1 MKSIKRIVFTGGPC
15 SGKTTFTSRAQQV
28 FAERGYR
35 VIIDHESATD
45 LISGGISPA
54 TMGMYEFQKYCIAL
68 QLKKEEICY
77 KAAQEIEGERVLIF
91 IDRGIN
97 DDMAYVGAED
107 FRKILKGFDMVPE
120 EINDRYDMVVH
131 LVTAAKGKE
140 EAYTLSNN
148 VARYETI
155 DEARYMDDMA
165 LKAWKDHP
173 NRAIIGNENEFEVKM
188 VKAIQ
193 SVFEYLG
200 EGAPIQKFNRYLVN
214 VDEDV
219 LKKIKQEAGFSTSH
233 IIQHYLRS
241 DDGYERRI
249 RSRDRN
255 GDMLYSYSEANYL
268 STNERVKVDRV
279 LTERQYND
287 FAHQIDTDLH
297 VIDKMRYSFIDKG
310 LFFKL
315 EVFDFDT
322 TKGIL
327 TVDEPDDGRTVE
339 VPDYFEVIRDVTG
352 DVNYKNYY
360 LAKSQSFNV

>member
-28 FAERGYR
+28 FGERGYR

-77 KAAQEIEGERVLIF
+77 KAAQEIEGDKVLIF

-107 FRKILKGFDMVPE
+107 FREILKGFDMVPE

-131 LVTAAKGKE
+131 LITAAKGKE

-148 VARYETI
+148 AARYETI
-155 DEARYMDDMA
+155 EEARYMDDMA
-165 LKAWKDHP
+165 LQSWKDHP

-188 VKAIQ
+188 IKAIQ

-200 EGAPIQKFNRYLVN
+200 EGAPVQKFNRYLVE
-214 VDEDV
+214 VDDEV
-219 LKKIKQEAGFSTSH
+219 LERFTKEANYSTSH
-233 IIQHYLRS
+233 IVQHYLRS
-241 DDGYERRI
+241 DNGYERRI
-249 RSRDRN
+249 RSRECGPDV
-255 GDMLYSYSEANYL
+255 LYTYSEANYL
-268 STNERVKVDRV
+268 STHERVKVDRV
-279 LTERQYND
+279 LTERQYKD
-287 FAHQIDTDLH
+287 YFHQVDPELN
-297 VIDKMRYSFIDKG
+297 VIDKTRYSFIKKG

-315 EVFDFDT
+315 EVFDFDK

-327 TVDEPDDGRTVE
+327 TVDEPSDGRQVE
-339 VPDYFEVIRDVTG
+339 IPDYIRLIKDVTG
-352 DVNYKNYY
+352 DLNYKNYY
-360 LAKSQSFNV
+360 LAKSQKF